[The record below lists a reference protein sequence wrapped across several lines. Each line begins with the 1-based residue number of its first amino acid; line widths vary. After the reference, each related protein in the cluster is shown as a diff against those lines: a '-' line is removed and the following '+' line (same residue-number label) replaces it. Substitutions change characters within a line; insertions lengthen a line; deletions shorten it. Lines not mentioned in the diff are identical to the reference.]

1 MERYTYLLSYLS
13 RKLDFD
19 VNQIVM
25 NLKTKLGEIRDEIRD
40 NIDEKYKNRKG

>member
-1 MERYTYLLSYLS
+1 MERYTYLLRYLS

-25 NLKTKLGEIRDEIRD
+25 NLKTKLGEIRY
-40 NIDEKYKNRKG
+40 NIDERYNNRRG